1 MSGYSMGMRAVYAAQ
16 EDSVY
21 LDRSV
26 WTAWFYVHL
35 LDVLEH
41 ETWREYSTEAYGRQC
56 RFESLSQFLS
66 HEDGLRWRSVD
77 ETLGMMEL
85 VRDCPK
91 KLEPER
97 DAPADETL
105 QQYAKKTLEAL
116 AKRGVTRTDRA
127 QAVAEAAKGLV
138 GTFAQAGN
146 PHGNRDNITVRSA
159 GDGGTSAAYLA
170 ARLKKAGRDD
180 LLDQIGPEKPYRS
193 IRAAAIEAGIVK
205 PVPTVRLVDD
215 PAKVAAAICSRTD
228 QSKALA
234 IARAIIATTGKEST
248 STTPQP

>member
-1 MSGYSMGMRAVYAAQ
+1 MSGYSMGPRAVYAAQ

-35 LDVLEH
+35 LDVLDH
-41 ETWREYSTEAYGRQC
+41 DTWREYSTEAYGRPC
-56 RFESLSQFLS
+56 RFEMLRDFLS

-105 QQYAKKTLEAL
+105 QQYARKTLEAL
-116 AKRGVTRTDRA
+116 SKRGVTR
-127 QAVAEAAKGLV
+127 QAEAATAALAQPLAPVEIGVEGGKPGPGRGNKTVADSHGLRPASRLSSDSQERILRRLARDAPEILERV
-138 GTFAQAGN
+138 KAGEF
-146 PHGNRDNITVRSA
+146 RSA
-159 GDGGTSAAYLA
+159 
-170 ARLKKAGRDD
+170 
-180 LLDQIGPEKPYRS
+180 
-193 IRAAAIEAGIVK
+193 RAAAIEAGIIR
-205 PVPTVRLVDD
+205 PVPTVRLVGDH
-215 PAKVAAAICSRTD
+215 AKVAASIRKHLSPEQIRYLCD
-228 QSKALA
+228 ELL
-234 IARAIIATTGKEST
+234 ST
-248 STTPQP
+248 LN